1 MDELFVL
8 VYFLIALNMFII
20 MFMGYKEC
28 NNQKIGFEVVQ
39 RETQGL
45 SSWGLVENQDRR
57 GMEADNIF
65 TRNG

>member
-8 VYFLIALNMFII
+8 VYFLIALNMFVI

-28 NNQKIGFEVVQ
+28 QKTSFDISVIETH
-39 RETQGL
+39 RE
-45 SSWGLVENQDRR
+45 E

-65 TRNG
+65 IRNR

>member
-39 RETQGL
+39 SL
-45 SSWGLVENQDRR
+45 GLVENQDRR

-65 TRNG
+65 TRNR